1 MQGTLCDHAGGRIS
15 VEIDDDGL
23 RSNGDAVDEVAT
35 TNNVK
40 NRLTNS
46 DIVRD
51 RSGKCNVRAQYASTG

>member
-1 MQGTLCDHAGGRIS
+1 MQ
-15 VEIDDDGL
+15 IDDDGL
-23 RSNGDAVDEVAT
+23 RSYGDAVDEVAT

-40 NRLTNS
+40 DRLTNS